1 MICFSHLFVLSSL
14 TQLLF
19 VIVDELP
26 IAGIV
31 TLTCR
36 LLRLTKTNE
45 LAAGEQYGAHTHGDT
60 GTHAVIHSIESKW
73 SEKERLV
80 ITSTASSTG
89 LDSLLFFCFPILFPF
104 SIWFGSVSFLLLL
117 LFLTICLFF
126 SSFLIS
132 FLLGYIPSFPRLWR

>member
-89 LDSLLFFCFPILFPF
+89 LDSLSPSLLKGFFAFSFFSFAFPF
-104 SIWFGSVSFLLLL
+104 SFHSRFGLVRF
-117 LFLTICLFF
+117 LFF
-126 SSFLIS
+126 F
-132 FLLGYIPSFPRLWR
+132 FFFF